1 MRLHLIDGTYELFRA
16 FYSKRPP
23 HRAATGQDVKA
34 TVGLMSSWLT
44 LLENEAEAVT
54 HVGAAFDNPIE
65 SFRNALFGGYKTGLG
80 LPPELTA
87 QFDLVEEGVSA
98 LGVTVWSMKEWEA
111 DDALASAAARFE
123 GQVDQVRI
131 LSPDKDLGQC
141 IRGDRVVLVDRHRE
155 KVVDEASF
163 VKERG
168 FQPRSVPDFLGL
180 VGDAADGIPGL
191 PGWGEKGTAAV
202 LGRYGTLEGIPREAG
217 EWDPKLKGAEKLCA
231 ALCAEE
237 ENAAL
242 YKKLAT
248 LATDVPLKETLED
261 LRWKGVPRAR
271 FEAFCDRMAAPQ
283 LKGRPTRW
291 AEGPGDSR

>member
-16 FYSKRPP
+16 FYSKRPD
-23 HRAATGQDVKA
+23 HRSADGQDVKA

-44 LLENEAEAVT
+44 LLQNEAEAIT
-54 HVGAAFDNPIE
+54 HVAAAFDNPIE
-65 SFRNALFGGYKTGLG
+65 SFRNDLFAGYKTGEG

-87 QFDLVEEGVSA
+87 QFDLVEEGAAA

-111 DDALASAAARFE
+111 DDALATGAARWAD
-123 GQVDQVRI
+123 QVEQVRI

-141 IRGDRVVLVDRHRE
+141 IRGDRVVLVARHQE
-155 KVVDEASF
+155 KVIDEATF

-168 FQPRSVPDFLGL
+168 FSPRSVPDFLGL
-180 VGDAADGIPGL
+180 VGDTADGIPGI

-202 LGRYGTLEGIPREAG
+202 LARYGTLEQIPRKFLD
-217 EWDPKLKGAEKLCA
+217 WDRKLRGAEKLCG

-237 ENAAL
+237 KEAAL

-248 LATDVPLKETLED
+248 LVTDVPLKETLED
-261 LRWKGVPRAR
+261 LRWKGVPRKR
-271 FEAFCDRMAAPQ
+271 FEAFCDRMAAAT
-283 LKGRPTRW
+283 LKARPMRW
-291 AEGPGDSR
+291 AE